1 MEQVSLHRVIAEIKN
16 LEVKLV
22 QPQQV
27 VAVASKKDGLV
38 NMTNEQFEAKSQGA
52 VDQFVANVDRLQK
65 LKVARNLA
73 NATNMVSISGQTM
86 TLDAAIARKATAQYT
101 RNFVDMI
108 KQQINHATVQV
119 TQASNEVER
128 KIEAQVQAIGG
139 STKKVSDEE
148 LKAIRAMIEKS
159 TGKEIVMGKNVK
171 AFIESASEELDKFLL
186 EVDFALSEANAS
198 IKVEV

>member
-1 MEQVSLHRVIAEIKN
+1 MEQLSLHRVIAEIKN
-16 LEVKLV
+16 IEVKLGQV
-22 QPQQV
+22 QSV

-38 NMTNEQFEAKSQGA
+38 NMTNEQYEAKSQGI
-52 VDQFVANVDRLQK
+52 VDQFVANVERLQK

-73 NATNMVSISGQTM
+73 NATNQVTILGRSM
-86 TLDAAIARKATAQYT
+86 TLDAAISRKATANYT
-101 RNFVDMI
+101 RSFIDMI
-108 KQQINHATVQV
+108 KQQINIATGQIAV
-119 TQASNEVER
+119 ASAEVER

-148 LKAIRAMIEKS
+148 LKAIRSMIEKS
-159 TGKEIVMGKNVK
+159 TGKEMVMGKNVK
-171 AFIESASEELDKFLL
+171 AFVESASEELDKFLL

>member
-16 LEVKLV
+16 LEVKLS
-22 QPQQV
+22 QTQQV

-38 NMTNEQFEAKSQGA
+38 NMTNEQFESKSQGA

-73 NATNMVSISGQTM
+73 NATNQITISGQQM
-86 TLDAAIARKATAQYT
+86 TLDAAIARKATAHFT
-101 RNFVDMI
+101 RGFVDMI
-108 KQQINHATVQV
+108 KQQINMATAQV
-119 TQASNEVER
+119 TAASNEVER

-159 TGKEIVMGKNVK
+159 TGKEMVMGKNVK

>member
-52 VDQFVANVDRLQK
+52 VDQFIANVDRLQK

-73 NATNMVSISGQTM
+73 NATNTVNISGQTM
-86 TLDAAIARKATAQYT
+86 TLDAAIAKKATAQYT

-108 KQQINHATVQV
+108 KQQINHATVQI

>member
-1 MEQVSLHRVIAEIKN
+1 MEQISLHRVIAEIKN
-16 LEVKLV
+16 LEVKLS

-52 VDQFVANVDRLQK
+52 IDQFVAGVDRLQK

-73 NATNMVSISGQTM
+73 NATNQITISGQSM
-86 TLDAAIARKATAQYT
+86 TLDAAIARKATAHLT
-101 RNFVDMI
+101 RGFVDMV
-108 KQQINHATVQV
+108 KQQINMATAQV